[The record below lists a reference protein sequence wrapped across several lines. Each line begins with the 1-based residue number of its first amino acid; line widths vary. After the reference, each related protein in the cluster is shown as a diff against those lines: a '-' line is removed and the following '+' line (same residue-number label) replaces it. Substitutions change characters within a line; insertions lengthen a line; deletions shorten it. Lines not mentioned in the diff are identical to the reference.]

1 MKISHHTTTLLIRFT
16 GAVILF
22 LCCGTTP
29 GFAQITFVG
38 TPGTAPPPPTLGPYT
53 MTPFALDNVNPVNP
67 YGPIIYNTTSV
78 ATPPL
83 PCGGSIGFSP
93 AQDHRRVGFSWGN
106 WSHGYTGDVYYGN
119 GLVQTITLPA
129 GTGAFYFYAEPDQ
142 YGTFSIQ
149 ATAQDGTASPIIPV
163 LSDPN
168 VGGAS
173 YFGFYTINGVPLTSI
188 TVTNLSGGSSVALGE
203 FAIACTGNTNVIK
216 GNAQNPGSLLVF
228 PFYKH
233 DAQNKVDT
241 RLTITNLGTLPI
253 NVHFLFLDG
262 ATCQEFDQFVCFTP
276 NASIEWKASQFDPQN
291 KGYVIA
297 YTTDNLGRPIA
308 YNGLIGNAFVND
320 GEYVGN
326 YGAASF
332 ASQLSPGAP
341 IGLVATPGLAWMIPF
356 DGISL
361 EMAPMT
367 FAVDIQSPVDT
378 VNQKLVLAGL
388 SGDVYAGNLSGTEQA
403 GVGLAYNGHEAVR
416 SFAPFLP
423 DACFTEKVIDETT
436 PKVSGQF
443 KNLIPKGEVGTLR
456 FSVGAAVGL
465 LMTSN
470 KNTFNGIRTL
480 HKVQVVK
487 SSLIIPLVIPDCQ
500 YWIPQP

>member
-1 MKISHHTTTLLIRFT
+1 MKISHHTTTLLIRFI

-29 GFAQITFVG
+29 GFAQIIFDG

-53 MTPFALDNVNPVNP
+53 MTPFAPDNVNLVNP

-78 ATPPL
+78 ATLTL

-173 YFGFYTINGVPLTSI
+173 YFGFYNTNGVPLTSI
-188 TVTNLSGGSSVALGE
+188 TVTNLSGGSSVAIGE
-203 FAIACTGNTNVIK
+203 FAISCTGNTNIIK

-241 RLTITNLGTLPI
+241 RLTITNIGKLPI
-253 NVHFLFLDG
+253 NVHFL
-262 ATCQEFDQFVCFTP
+262 
-276 NASIEWKASQFDPQN
+276 
-291 KGYVIA
+291 
-297 YTTDNLGRPIA
+297 
-308 YNGLIGNAFVND
+308 
-320 GEYVGN
+320 
-326 YGAASF
+326 
-332 ASQLSPGAP
+332 
-341 IGLVATPGLAWMIPF
+341 
-356 DGISL
+356 
-361 EMAPMT
+361 
-367 FAVDIQSPVDT
+367 
-378 VNQKLVLAGL
+378 
-388 SGDVYAGNLSGTEQA
+388 
-403 GVGLAYNGHEAVR
+403 
-416 SFAPFLP
+416 
-423 DACFTEKVIDETT
+423 
-436 PKVSGQF
+436 
-443 KNLIPKGEVGTLR
+443 
-456 FSVGAAVGL
+456 
-465 LMTSN
+465 
-470 KNTFNGIRTL
+470 
-480 HKVQVVK
+480 
-487 SSLIIPLVIPDCQ
+487 
-500 YWIPQP
+500 